1 MPAAPEQAQGVC
13 GLETLALA
21 LKLLDGQFLRPG
33 MSTLLMRNQS
43 SEESI
48 GEETDR
54 RRAVVKP
61 IDLGRPPTGP
71 GFQCWLA
78 EL

>member
-1 MPAAPEQAQGVC
+1 MPLSV
-13 GLETLALA
+13 
-21 LKLLDGQFLRPG
+21 
-33 MSTLLMRNQS
+33 STADEES

-61 IDLGRPPTGP
+61 IDLGGPPNGP
-71 GFQCWLA
+71 GFQSWLA
-78 EL
+78 EF